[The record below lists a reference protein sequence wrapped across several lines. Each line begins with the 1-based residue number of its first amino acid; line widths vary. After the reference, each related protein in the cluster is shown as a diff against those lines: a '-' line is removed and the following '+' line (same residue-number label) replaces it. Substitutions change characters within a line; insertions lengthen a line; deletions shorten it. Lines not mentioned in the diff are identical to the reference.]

1 VGRVGVT
8 GRTVVVLGAGFTR
21 AFLPRAPLLTD
32 DYGAA
37 DLARRLQGY
46 PHARRILLQ
55 ELARNG
61 DGRLNIERLLTRLE
75 GGMPYD
81 PDCDATAE
89 VGLLA
94 AELMQALVRRIEG
107 AKSGTLHREE
117 LLSFAQR
124 CLRDGITCVT
134 FNYDDILDRALYDA
148 ARDPSATEESRW
160 HPDTGYGFVCPSSA
174 TCVHAGAVRTTP
186 TPLLLLKLHGSLNWR
201 LKLGA
206 QPSSAM
212 EALVHHED
220 WSGDPPRPGGAG
232 QEHVERHLAP
242 GRFIVPPLLAKTAV
256 AERPVLGRLWT
267 LAYQALGQA
276 ERVIFLGYSLPPAD
290 IAAASLFREACGD
303 LRPARLQVVNL
314 ASSEELRREVRAAYR
329 QVFPDLPDAQF
340 VFQDARDWARAWRGH
355 AAGGLA

>member
-1 VGRVGVT
+1 MGVT
-8 GRTVVVLGAGFTR
+8 GKTVFVLGAGFTR

-32 DYGAA
+32 DYGGA

-61 DGRLNIERLLTRLE
+61 DGRLNIERLLTRLD

-81 PDCDATAE
+81 PDRDATAE

-107 AKSGTLHREE
+107 AKSGTLYREE
-117 LLSFAQR
+117 LLAFAQR
-124 CLRDGITCVT
+124 CLQDGITCVT
-134 FNYDDILDRALYDA
+134 FNYDDILDGALYDA
-148 ARDPSATEESRW
+148 GRVPNATAESGW

-174 TCVHAGAVRTTP
+174 TCVHAGTVRTTP

-206 QPSSAM
+206 QPSSALD
-212 EALVHHED
+212 ALVHHED
-220 WSGDPPRPGGAG
+220 WSVDPSRAGGVA
-232 QEHVERHLAP
+232 QEHVERHLAS
-242 GRFIVPPLLAKTAV
+242 GRFIVAPLLAKTAI
-256 AERPVLGRLWT
+256 AERPILGRLWA
-267 LAYQALGQA
+267 LAYQTLGQA
-276 ERVIFLGYSLPPAD
+276 ERVVFLGYSLPPAD
-290 IAAASLFREACGD
+290 VAAAFLFREACGD
-303 LRPARLQVVNL
+303 LRPAQLQVVNL
-314 ASSEELRREVRAAYR
+314 ASSEEVRREVRAAYR

-355 AAGGLA
+355 AVGGLS

>member
-1 VGRVGVT
+1 VGVT
-8 GRTVVVLGAGFTR
+8 GKTVFVLGAGFTR

-37 DLARRLQGY
+37 DLVRRLQGY
-46 PHARRILLQ
+46 PNARRILLQ

-61 DGRLNIERLLTRLE
+61 DGRLNIERLLTRLD

-81 PDCDATAE
+81 ADCDATAE

-94 AELMQALVRRIEG
+94 AELMQALVRRIES
-107 AKSGTLHREE
+107 AKSGTVHREE

-134 FNYDDILDRALYDA
+134 FNYDDILDGALYDA
-148 ARDPSATEESRW
+148 GRVPNATAESGW

-186 TPLLLLKLHGSLNWR
+186 SPLLLLKLHGSLNWR

-206 QPSSAM
+206 QPSGVVD
-212 EALVHHED
+212 ALVHHED
-220 WSGDPPRPGGAG
+220 WSVDPSREGGAVR
-232 QEHVERHLAP
+232 ERIERHLAP
-242 GRFIVPPLLAKTAV
+242 GRFIAAPLLAKTAV
-256 AERPVLGRLWT
+256 AERPVLGRLWA

-290 IAAASLFREACGD
+290 VAAAFLFREACGD
-303 LRPARLQVVNL
+303 LRPAQLQVVNL

-340 VFQDARDWARAWRGH
+340 VFQDARDWARAWSGH
-355 AAGGLA
+355 AGVGLS

>member
-1 VGRVGVT
+1 MGVA
-8 GRTVVVLGAGFTR
+8 GKTVCVLGAGFTR

-37 DLARRLQGY
+37 DLVRRLQGY

-61 DGRLNIERLLTRLE
+61 DGRLNIERLLTRLD

-81 PDCDATAE
+81 ADHDATAE
-89 VGLLA
+89 VALLA

-107 AKSGTLHREE
+107 AKSGPVHREE

-134 FNYDDILDRALYDA
+134 FNYDDILDGALYDA
-148 ARDPSATEESRW
+148 GRVPDAAAESGW

-186 TPLLLLKLHGSLNWR
+186 SPLLLLKLHGSLTWR

-206 QPSSAM
+206 QPSGALD
-212 EALVHHED
+212 ALVHHEE
-220 WSGDPPRPGGAG
+220 WSVDPSRAGDAVR
-232 QEHVERHLAP
+232 ERIERHLAP
-242 GRFIVPPLLAKTAV
+242 GRFIAAPLLAKTAV
-256 AERPVLGRLWT
+256 AERPVLGRLWA
-267 LAYQALGQA
+267 LAYRALTQA

-290 IAAASLFREACGD
+290 VAAAVLFREACGD
-303 LRPARLQVVNL
+303 LRPAQLQVVNL

-329 QVFPDLPDAQF
+329 QVFPDLADTQF
-340 VFQDARDWARAWRGH
+340 VFQDARDWARAWSGH
-355 AAGGLA
+355 AGGGFS